1 MKEIKKALE
10 KHFKQMSDSNLFRVE
25 LDRDKV
31 FQVYLEAF
39 PEETRQHHNCNC
51 CKSFLRQ
58 FGGIVCIKND
68 KIITLWD
75 FEAPE
80 QYAKPVE
87 ALRKYVKS
95 LPIAAPL
102 FVDAPKCGT
111 NKNPDKVNNIIW
123 EHLYIEVP
131 NKYVLKDPGSKINEV
146 TTGKSV
152 FKRALEEISE
162 DSVSTILELIA
173 QNSIYRGAQYREP
186 VASFERIQKQ
196 YKKVPE
202 KLRDNF
208 CWNSYYTNES
218 VARLR
223 NTAIGT
229 LLVDLSEGKD
239 LDKAV
244 GAFEAMVAP
253 ANYKRSQALVSPRM
267 VEQAKTKLE
276 ELGMTNSLLRR
287 QLTTKDLNVNNSL
300 FTYRTAQ
307 AQLEDVFEQVKKDA
321 VVHPKTLSKVE
332 EVSIDKFISD
342 ILPKVKSFRILLEN
356 SHLSNFVTLV
366 GPQEQDDKSMFQWQ
380 NNVSWSYTGGV
391 TDSIKERVKSAGGN
405 VEGKLRISLSW
416 KNTDDL
422 DIHVYTPTQEKI
434 YYGHRRS
441 LCGGELDIDMNAGGS
456 MSEDPVENIFWR
468 NNPPVG
474 TYSVMV
480 NNFNKRRN
488 DCQGFDIEIEYNGES
503 FFFSYPNNAVKDHCI
518 ARFSIDKKGE
528 IKFSFGLGG
537 SNSST
542 YSEKEKWN
550 LKTGR
555 FHQVKAMTLSPNFWQ
570 DKGVG
575 NKHFFFF
582 LDKCES
588 DETIR
593 PFYNE
598 FLSKDLHE
606 NRKVFEV
613 LASKI
618 KVEPCT
624 NELSGLGFSETM
636 RNHLFA
642 EVNGSF
648 KRTVKITF

>member
-10 KHFKQMSDSNLFRVE
+10 KHFKEMCDSNLFRVE

-58 FGGIVCIKND
+58 FGGIICIKDN
-68 KIITLWD
+68 KVVTLWD

-80 QYAKPVE
+80 QYVKPVE

-95 LPIAAPL
+95 LPITAPL
-102 FVDAPKCGT
+102 FVDVPKCGT

-152 FKRALEEISE
+152 FQRALEEISE
-162 DSVSTILELIA
+162 ESVSTILELIA
-173 QNSIYRGAQYREP
+173 QNSIYRGTQYKE
-186 VASFERIQKQ
+186 SISNFEKIQKQ
-196 YKKVPE
+196 YKKVPQ

-208 CWNSYYTNES
+208 CWNSYYKNEA

-244 GAFEAMVAP
+244 GAFEKMVAP

-267 VEQAKTKLE
+267 VEQAKVKLE

-300 FTYRTAQ
+300 FTYRTAR

-321 VVHPKTLSKVE
+321 LVNPKTLSKVE

-342 ILPKVKSFRILLEN
+342 ILPKVKSFKVLLEN

-391 TDSIKERVKSAGGN
+391 TDSIKEKVKSAGGN

-422 DIHVYTPTQEKI
+422 DIHTYTPKQERI
-434 YYGHRRS
+434 YYGHRKS
-441 LCGGELDIDMNAGGS
+441 LCGGELDVDMNAGGL

-488 DCQGFDIEIEYNGES
+488 DCQGFDVEIEYNGES

-518 ARFSIDKKGE
+518 ARFSIDSKGE

>member
-10 KHFKQMSDSNLFRVE
+10 KHFEEMSNSNLFRVE

-39 PEETRQHHNCNC
+39 PEETRQHYNCNC

-58 FGGIVCIKND
+58 FGGIVCIQNNKM
-68 KIITLWD
+68 ITLWD

-80 QYAKPVE
+80 EYEKPVK

-95 LPIAAPL
+95 LPIIAPL
-102 FVDAPKCGT
+102 FVDFAKCGT
-111 NKNPDKVNNIIW
+111 DKNPDKANNIIW
-123 EHLYIEVP
+123 EHLYIKVP
-131 NKYVLKDPGSKINEV
+131 KKYVFKDPGFKINEV
-146 TTGKSV
+146 VTGKSV

-162 DSVSTILELIA
+162 NSVSTILELID
-173 QNSIYRGAQYREP
+173 QNSIYRGAQYKELL
-186 VASFERIQKQ
+186 SNFEKIQKQ
-196 YKKVPE
+196 YKNVPE
-202 KLRDNF
+202 KSRDNF
-208 CWNSYYTNES
+208 CWDSYYTNES

-253 ANYKRSQALVSPRM
+253 ANYKRSQSLVSPKM
-267 VEQAKTKLE
+267 VEQARIKLE

-300 FTYRTAQ
+300 FTYRTTQ

-321 VVHPKTLSKVE
+321 IVHPKTLSKVE
-332 EVSIDKFISD
+332 EVRIDKFISD
-342 ILPKVKSFRILLEN
+342 ILPKVKSFKVLLEN
-356 SHLSNFVTLV
+356 SHLNNFVTLV

-391 TDSIKERVKSAGGN
+391 TDSIKEKVKNAGGN
-405 VEGKLRISLSW
+405 VTGKLRISLSW

-422 DIHVYTPTQEKI
+422 DIHVITPSRQKI
-434 YYGHRRS
+434 YYAFRRS
-441 LCGGELDIDMNAGGS
+441 SCGGELDVDMNAGLH
-456 MSEDPVENIFWR
+456 MSEDPVENVFWKY
-468 NNPPVG
+468 NPPVG
-474 TYSVMV
+474 SYKVLI

-488 DCQGFDIEIEYNGES
+488 DCQGFDVEIEYNGES
-503 FFFSYPNNAVKDHCI
+503 FFFSHPKNAVQNFGI
-518 ARFSIDKKGE
+518 AEFTIDKNQK
-528 IKFSFGLGG
+528 IKFSSG
-537 SNSST
+537 SGVSQSSL

-648 KRTVKITF
+648 KRTIKITF